1 MMGKMKDV
9 VNQVEEFYDAGLSVE
24 EIATRM
30 NMSVPVIQDIFKWLS
45 ITEVIEV
52 DISRLD

>member
-9 VNQVEEFYDAGLSVE
+9 VNQVEEFYEAGLDVN

-52 DISRLD
+52 DVSRLD